1 MPEIATPPLEGA
13 AVLLFV
19 DHQHGIT
26 EGAKT
31 ADKKSVDEAAGKLA
45 RAAQIFTMPIVVSTV
60 VVNGEPQLTHQ
71 LRETLAGSVP
81 VRVRNG
87 TDSLEDHDIARVI
100 EQTGRKTLIVCGVV
114 TEIAVQRAAL
124 SGIAKGY
131 RVMVALDACNGKS
144 ERGEWAAVMR
154 MQQAGVEMWSVTAI
168 VGELANDFSDGRA
181 KQALAL
187 LSG

>member
-1 MPEIATPPLEGA
+1 MPESATPPLEGA
-13 AVLLFV
+13 AVVLFV
-19 DHQHGIT
+19 DHQHGIV

-31 ADKKSVDEAAGKLA
+31 ADKKSVDDAAGKLA
-45 RAAQIFTMPIVVSTV
+45 RAAQIFNMPIVVSTV
-60 VVNGEPQLTHQ
+60 VVNGEPQLTHE

-81 VRVRNG
+81 IRVRNG
-87 TDSLEDHDIARVI
+87 TDSLEDRDVARVI

-124 SGIAKGY
+124 SGVAKGY

-154 MQQAGVEMWSVTAI
+154 MQQAGVEMWSLAAI
-168 VGELANDFSDGRA
+168 VGELAHDFSDGRA

>member
-1 MPEIATPPLEGA
+1 MPEAAAPDLESA
-13 AVLLFV
+13 AVVLFV
-19 DHQHGIT
+19 DHQHGIV

-45 RAAQIFTMPIVVSTV
+45 RLAQIFNIPIVVSAV

-71 LRETLAGSVP
+71 LRETLAGSKP
-81 VRVRNG
+81 VRIRNG
-87 TDSLEDHDIARVI
+87 TDSLEDHDISRAI

-124 SGIAKGY
+124 SGVAKGY

-144 ERGEWAAVMR
+144 ERGEWASVMR
-154 MQQAGVEMWSVTAI
+154 MQQAGVEMWSVPAI
-168 VGELANDFSDGRA
+168 LGELAHDFSDRRA